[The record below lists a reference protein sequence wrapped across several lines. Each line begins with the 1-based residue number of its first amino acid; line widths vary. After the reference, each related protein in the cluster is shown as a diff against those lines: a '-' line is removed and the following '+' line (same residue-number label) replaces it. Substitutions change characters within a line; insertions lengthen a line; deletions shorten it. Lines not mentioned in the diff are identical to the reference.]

1 MRNGEQFMNINI
13 FRKGSLLLGALV
25 ATSLMPFVLK
35 ASENGTSAS
44 SGPSAVV
51 MTVTATAKKDAQP
64 PAVTKNDVELY
75 RGKERVQ
82 IADLRRGETL
92 YLAVLIDD
100 SLRSSLANQW
110 SDLREFM
117 MAQPPTT
124 YIAVAYARNGVA
136 MVVQDFTTDH
146 ALAAKALRL
155 PLGNL
160 GAASSPY
167 LAVQDF
173 VKRWPA
179 SGQRSSIILF
189 SSGIDYFRGG
199 PATLDP
205 DLDTTIER
213 AQKKNVN
220 IWTNY
225 APDSN
230 RRGRNSFRAFN
241 WQSDLDRL
249 SQATGAESYSLG
261 LGAPVDLRPY
271 FDRIQRNLNNQYLL
285 AFVGDGGEKGKFES
299 VKVNSEL
306 HNVGFLTP
314 SEVFVPGSR

>member
-1 MRNGEQFMNINI
+1 MNTNMC
-13 FRKGSLLLGALV
+13 RKGSLLLAALV
-25 ATSLMPFVLK
+25 ATSLMPLALK
-35 ASENGTSAS
+35 VSANDAPAA
-44 SGPSAVV
+44 SGPSAVI

-64 PAVTKNDVELY
+64 PSVTKNDVELY

-82 IADLRRGETL
+82 VADLKRDETL

-100 SLRSSLANQW
+100 SLRSSLATQW
-110 SDLREFM
+110 SDLREFL

-124 YIAVAYARNGVA
+124 YIAVGYARNGVA
-136 MVVQDFTTDH
+136 MIAQNFTTDH
-146 ALAAKALRL
+146 ALAAKALRM

-167 LAVQDF
+167 LSVQDL

-205 DLDTTIER
+205 DLDTTIAR
-213 AQKKNVN
+213 AQKQNINV
-220 IWTNY
+220 WTIY
-225 APDSN
+225 APDAG
-230 RRGRNSFRAFN
+230 RRGRGSFRAFN
-241 WQSDLDRL
+241 WQSNLDRL

-261 LGAPVDLRPY
+261 LGAPVSLRPY

-285 AFVGDGGEKGKFES
+285 AFVGDGGQKGRYQS

-314 SEVFVPGSR
+314 SEVFVPAAR